1 MNLPDI
7 HLCVVQPQG
16 QPHALSLIDPA
27 RYFRYQFRRL
37 GARVSLSKNR
47 LRHDAVNFV
56 FGAHL
61 GFDANQCLQHTCV
74 FVNLESLG
82 HEGSQV
88 STAYLQLLRRSAV
101 VDHDPANLEVYTDHP
116 DDVPLVPFVHAP
128 YLSTDAQAPAAP
140 LEERPIDLLV
150 IGAQNERIR
159 RLIKRIEDT
168 GLTVSQ
174 FDRPVY
180 AGERD
185 AYIRQAKAVLHL
197 RPHDTSRF
205 EPITLAHCLSL
216 GTPVIAEQTPHAATA
231 SFYEEAATWI
241 DDDNL
246 DTFFRQDFG
255 TPAWYAL
262 ARTQLAGFEEL
273 DPAEAFADMLA
284 FVSGYGQTNVRTRD
298 PEPWRPL
305 RLNLGGGSDYRV
317 GWLNLD
323 NRPEAEPDLLLD
335 LGQPQPLPLLANGA
349 LCGPVR
355 LEPGQFAE
363 ICAGNVL
370 VRTPNLATLMTQ
382 ALTLLRDGGR
392 FVIEVPCEHSP
403 TAWRDPTHLRAL
415 NENSWT
421 CYTETFWQLGWFTH
435 RFQIEA
441 SGYRDLNRK
450 NCRREKAASM
460 QVVLQKVA
468 TTPAE
473 RTQARTMSLDCLVPD
488 DAVPVQD
495 QLLPAASSRP
505 LQALLQNE
513 APSRE
518 SLLASVHGDE

>member
-1 MNLPDI
+1 MTLPDI
-7 HLCVVQPQG
+7 HLCVVQPAG

-37 GARVSLSKNR
+37 GARVSLAKNR

-56 FGAHL
+56 FGAHF
-61 GFDANQCLQHTCV
+61 GFDASQCQRNTCV

-88 STAYLQLLRRSAV
+88 STQYLQLLRRSAV

-128 YLSTDAQAPAAP
+128 YLATEAQTPPAP

-150 IGAQNERIR
+150 LGTQNERIR

-168 GLTVSQ
+168 GVTVSV

-216 GTPVIAEQTPHAATA
+216 GTPMVCEYTPHAPAA
-231 SFYEEAATWI
+231 SFYEDAATWI
-241 DDDNL
+241 EAENIETL
-246 DTFFRQDFG
+246 FRQDFAS
-255 TPAWYAL
+255 PAWYDM
-262 ARTQLAGFEEL
+262 ARDQLANFETL

-284 FVSGYGQTNVRTRD
+284 FVSGYGQSQLRQRD
-298 PEPWRPL
+298 PQAWHPT
-305 RLNLGGGSDYRV
+305 RLNLGAGTDYKP
-317 GWLNLD
+317 GWLNVD
-323 NRPEAEPDLLLD
+323 PQPRTEPDLQLD
-335 LGQPQPLPLLANGA
+335 LGQPQRLPMLVSGT

-355 LEPGQFAE
+355 LEAGQFDE
-363 ICAGNVL
+363 VCAGHVL
-370 VRTPNLATLMTQ
+370 VRTPDLPMLMTQ
-382 ALTLLRDGGR
+382 ALALLREGGHL
-392 FVIEVPCEHSP
+392 VIEVPYEHSP
-403 TAWRDPTHLRAL
+403 TAWKDPTHLRAL

-421 CYTETFWQLGWFTH
+421 CYTESFWEMGWFEH
-435 RFQIEA
+435 RFQVEG

-450 NCRREKAASM
+450 GCRKEKAAYM
-460 QVVLQKVA
+460 HIVLQKVL

-473 RTQARTMSLDCLVPD
+473 RTVARTMSLDCLVPD
-488 DAVPVQD
+488 DDVPSQE
-495 QLLPAASSRP
+495 QLLPAGTSKP
-505 LQALLQNE
+505 LQALLE
-513 APSRE
+513 DEVPSRE
-518 SLLASVHGDE
+518 SLLASVHRE

>member
-47 LRHDAVNFV
+47 LRHDAINFV

-82 HEGSQV
+82 HPGAQPNP
-88 STAYLQLLRRSAV
+88 AYLELLRRSAV
-101 VDHDPANLEVYTDHP
+101 VDHDPANLEVYTEHP

-128 YLSTDAQAPAAP
+128 YLAADAKTPPQA
-140 LEERPIDLLV
+140 LEDRPIDLLV
-150 IGAQNERIR
+150 LGAQNERIR
-159 RLIKRIEDT
+159 RLVKRIEDT

-197 RPHDTSRF
+197 RPHDTSRL

-216 GTPVIAEQTPHAATA
+216 GTPVIGERTPNTATA
-231 SFYEEAATWI
+231 SFYEDAACWI
-241 DDDNL
+241 DTNTLED
-246 DTFFRQDFG
+246 FFAQTFG
-255 TPAWYAL
+255 TPAWFDQ
-262 ARTQLAGFEEL
+262 ARAQLAGFEEL

-284 FVSGYGQTNVRTRD
+284 FASGYGQTNVRTRD

-305 RLNLGGGSDYRV
+305 RLNLGAGTGYRI
-317 GWLNLD
+317 GWLNID
-323 NRPEAEPDLLLD
+323 SRPETEPDLLLD
-335 LGQPQPLPLLANGA
+335 LGQPLTLPLLADGQ

-355 LEPGQFAE
+355 LEAGQFTE
-363 ICAGNVL
+363 LCAGNVL
-370 VRTPNLATLMTQ
+370 VQTPDLARLMTQ
-382 ALTLLRDGGR
+382 ALTLLREGGR

-460 QVVLQKVA
+460 QIVLQKVL

-473 RTQARTMSLDCLVPD
+473 RTLARTMALDCFVPD
-488 DAVPVQD
+488 DTVPAED
-495 QLLPAASSRP
+495 QLLPANSSCP
-505 LQALLQNE
+505 LQSLLQ
-513 APSRE
+513 ASAATRE
-518 SLLASVHGDE
+518 SLLAGVHGD